1 MRWLHSAERL
11 LTEKWLATQP
21 EQVILALAQLVK
33 QAQDENVRAIDLW
46 RKYVCMKSNV
56 FFHQMRSFAAVLL
69 RRLAFRPVPSD
80 HTDINRSGPITIYDH
95 LSEDTRF
102 RTERAL
108 LRCLYDEA
116 VDGVRKKVAD
126 TITDLAIGSMER
138 GRPWAEM
145 QTATFEGTQS
155 PTTGHREVAFRIL
168 ANVPHLVLDQDVAI
182 VLRVM
187 QGGLKDSQSI
197 EVAYFKLDVVVL

>member
-1 MRWLHSAERL
+1 MS
-11 LTEKWLATQP
+11 
-21 EQVILALAQLVK
+21 
-33 QAQDENVRAIDLW
+33 
-46 RKYVCMKSNV
+46 
-56 FFHQMRSFAAVLL
+56 QMRSFAAVLL

-80 HTDINRSGPITIYDH
+80 HTDINRSGALTIYDH

-108 LRCLYDEA
+108 LRCLHDEA

-138 GRPWAEM
+138 GRPWPEL

-155 PTTGHREVAFRIL
+155 STIGHREVAFRIL
-168 ANVPHLVLDQDVAI
+168 ANVPHLVLDTDTSI

-187 QGGLKDSQSI
+187 QGGLKDAQSV
-197 EVAYFKLDVVVL
+197 EVCERSLLRSRTRLTYRSIGSTCSVKGFSIVPQRCGSNTAGSGSRPHASDARGL